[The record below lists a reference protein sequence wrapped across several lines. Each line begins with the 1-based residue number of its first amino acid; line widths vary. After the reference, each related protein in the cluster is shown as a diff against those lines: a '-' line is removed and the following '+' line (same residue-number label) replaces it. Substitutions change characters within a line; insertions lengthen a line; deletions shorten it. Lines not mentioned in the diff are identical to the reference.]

1 MIFDRKYTIIV
12 FMNIRV
18 RFSVQ
23 LYFGRLT
30 ILSQRNQHQIRARVS
45 FKSGLRQ
52 GRLNDLG
59 LHGLPT
65 PVGQGSRRFDKDDP
79 QLLNQISKV
88 LRVCVCFSVLFRSTQ
103 NHQAFNILFDN
114 YGPSS
119 IETAWYVADKGR
131 LPMKSKK

>member
-1 MIFDRKYTIIV
+1 MIFDRKYTIKV

-18 RFSVQ
+18 QFSVQ

-30 ILSQRNQHQIRARVS
+30 ILSQCNQHEIRARVN
-45 FKSGLRQ
+45 FKSGLGQ
-52 GRLNDLG
+52 ERLNDLG
-59 LHGLPT
+59 SHELPT
-65 PVGQGSRRFDKDDP
+65 YVGQGSRRFDKDDP
-79 QLLNQISKV
+79 QLLNLISKV

-103 NHQAFNILFDN
+103 NQQAFHILFGN

-119 IETAWYVADKGR
+119 IETAWYVTDKGR